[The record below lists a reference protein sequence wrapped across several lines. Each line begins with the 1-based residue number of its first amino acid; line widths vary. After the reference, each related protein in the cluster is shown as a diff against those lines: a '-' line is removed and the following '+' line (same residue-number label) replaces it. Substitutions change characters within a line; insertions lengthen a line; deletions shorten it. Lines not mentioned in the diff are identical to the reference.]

1 MITLLR
7 LCSGQ
12 RNGSEDHQEHEP
24 ISSFRFKSQSSLPKC
39 ELQTTLQ
46 WFHSFLLYFWVNP
59 TRMGRRG
66 RERAVHFLHFLRRTY
81 LAFQKRE
88 GNFSPKGAVGMKEA
102 GSYRFQNASLSFPFF
117 FRARAYRYNY
127 NKEKFMDEVIGVTN
141 GYGCRNRRKSRTV
154 GYLLN
159 QSTSRVLRLQGGGA
173 LLRRQLRFLVA
184 SFWRLAS

>member
-46 WFHSFLLYFWVNP
+46 WFHSFLLDFWVNP

-66 RERAVHFLHFLRRTY
+66 RERAVHFLHFLRQTS

-117 FRARAYRYNY
+117 FQGEVGQRKKLDESGKTLDFRAR
-127 NKEKFMDEVIGVTN
+127 EW
-141 GYGCRNRRKSRTV
+141 
-154 GYLLN
+154 
-159 QSTSRVLRLQGGGA
+159 A
-173 LLRRQLRFLVA
+173 LARFTETPFSL
-184 SFWRLAS
+184 